1 MATVGTIS
9 RGIKAPII
17 KKGDDLAAIVA
28 DSLLAAAFDSRT
40 GFDIQ
45 DRDVLA
51 VTEAVVARAQGNYAT
66 VDQIAKDVRA
76 KTGGGATTPRWIRSQ
91 RTSARRRAA
100 ARWDSSSPSFPAT
113 VSPCCSKASPRA
125 LTNSSSC

>member
-1 MATVGTIS
+1 MATVGVIS

-17 KKGDDLAAIVA
+17 RKGDNLAKIAA
-28 DSLLAAAFDSRT
+28 DSLLAAAADPAT

-66 VDQIAKDVRA
+66 VEQIAKDVRA
-76 KTGGGATTPRWIRSQ
+76 KTGGGTVGLIFPILSRNRFSKIG
-91 RTSARRRAA
+91 RAH
-100 ARWDSSSPSFPAT
+100 
-113 VSPCCSKASPRA
+113 V
-125 LTNSSSC
+125 